1 MKRLPI
7 AVLSA
12 LLLGLGPFVGPA
24 AARPDAP
31 SAPRRTLTDVCG
43 RLSGSVTWTRA
54 ASPYVSSCDLEVPAG
69 ATLTIEPGVELQLG
83 PRHKLSVS
91 GRLLALGSEALPIS
105 FKPASSEWDSVQL
118 LAGSGPSEI
127 AYASFTGGGAGR
139 REMLGIAADRADV
152 HHSSFLAGSGV
163 GVEVK
168 ADAAPTLRYNRFD
181 GCTVSQALPPA
192 ALRLLKGSRPVV
204 TGNYF
209 LRNVLSIQMDA
220 SASPSLDG
228 NRFDYNGH
236 NGVTVSGT
244 VTGRTTLASLGPRRW
259 SYRVDGNGF
268 QVDQGGT
275 LTLLAGTTF
284 RFTSG
289 GAIRVKNGT
298 LLVKGAAGS
307 PVQLIP
313 EKDDKRPGAW
323 PEVLLDDGTT
333 DYDPASGTGTLI
345 EHAEILYGGAS
356 SGGAIMV
363 RNSSPRIQSTL
374 IRQSGGRG
382 ITVTGPEAR
391 PQLIGNL
398 IFDQQNETRGSG
410 VFVDNGAAPVLR
422 FNILRGNLDGMRVDT
437 GAKPQVG
444 PHNWFDFNRIYG
456 LYNEDRTTCI
466 EAADNDWGDAAG
478 PNDVSDRPDACGLG
492 GNGGKGEEVSD
503 GVRYLP
509 FEGQQVRPQILAP
522 RCGVFSDAQPEI
534 SGVAATGARVLVYDN
549 YELLGETRAAD
560 GDGESA
566 PFNFRPV
573 APLSTGS
580 HVIQVRSEGAGG
592 AASGITQPAA
602 FSVDPGLLVDPAGLE
617 LRYDLEGTRYVQ
629 PYQDE
634 SGCLALRGDGE
645 WTLRVH
651 PPSPGKTQ
659 MVTLHVPLRC
669 PAGQQASGEL
679 RYQDK
684 AYPLGPADGAYQ
696 ASFPLDVA
704 ATGAAVTLSARC
716 GAGEPS
722 DLLLGSVTVEYNGF
736 VYDVG
741 GQPDPRLKRVAGAKV
756 SLFARDPGAPVGRE
770 WKLWPAGA
778 YHGQTN
784 PQTTGPTGWY
794 GFYPPPGQYRVMV
807 EAAGYKSAFTSPET
821 VTNQPMMQ
829 TIGLEPGTTVPT
841 PPPTRQPG
849 KGIYL
854 PLLLKAFERGS

>member
-7 AVLSA
+7 AALSA
-12 LLLGLGPFVGPA
+12 VLLGLCPSGRPA
-24 AARPDAP
+24 AARLDEPQ
-31 SAPRRTLTDVCG
+31 APRRLQTDVCG
-43 RLSGSVTWTRA
+43 KLTGVVTWTRG
-54 ASPYVSSCDLEVPAG
+54 ASPYVSTCDLEVPVG
-69 ATLTIEPGVELQLG
+69 STLTMEPGVEVKLG
-83 PRHKLSVS
+83 PRHKLSVA
-91 GRLLALGSEALPIS
+91 GRLLAVGSEALPIS

-139 REMLGIAADRADV
+139 REMLGIAADQADL

-168 ADAAPTLRYNRFD
+168 AGAAPTLRYNRFD

-192 ALRLLKGSRPVV
+192 ALRLQKGARPVV
-204 TGNYF
+204 KGNYF
-209 LRNVLSIQMDA
+209 LRNVLAMQMDA

-236 NGVTVSGT
+236 NGITVSGT
-244 VTGRTTLASLGPRRW
+244 VTDRTTLASLGPRRW

-268 QVDQGGT
+268 LVDQGGT

-284 RFTSG
+284 RFTNG
-289 GAIRVKNGT
+289 GALRVKNGT
-298 LLVKGAAGS
+298 LAIRGAAGS

-333 DYDPASGTGTLI
+333 DYDPATGAGTLI

-356 SGGAIMV
+356 SGGAITV

-398 IFDQQNETRGSG
+398 VFDQQNEARGSG
-410 VFVDNGAAPVLR
+410 IFVDNGAAPSMS
-422 FNILRGNLDGMRVDT
+422 FNILRGNVDGLRVDT
-437 GAKPQVG
+437 GAQPQVG

-456 LYNEDRTTCI
+456 LYNEDRTTCV
-466 EAADNDWGDAAG
+466 EAAGNDWGDTAG
-478 PNDVSDRPDACGLG
+478 PNDVSERTDACGLG
-492 GNGGKGEEVSD
+492 GNPGKGEEVSD

-522 RCGVFSDAQPEI
+522 RCGVFNDAQPEI
-534 SGVAATGARVLVYDN
+534 SGVAASGARVLVYDN
-549 YELLGETRAAD
+549 YQLLGETRAAV
-560 GDGESA
+560 GEGESA
-566 PFNFRPV
+566 PFSYRPA
-573 APLSTGS
+573 APLSAGS
-580 HVIQVRSEGAGG
+580 HVIQVRSEGESGV
-592 AASGITQPAA
+592 ASGITQPAA
-602 FSVDPGLLVDPAGLE
+602 FSVDPALLVDAAGLE
-617 LRYDLEGTRYVQ
+617 LRYELEGTRYVQ

-651 PPSPGKTQ
+651 PPAPSKTQ

-669 PAGQQASGEL
+669 PAGQQPSGEL

-684 AYPLGPADGAYQ
+684 AYPLGALDGAYQ

-704 ATGAAVTLSARC
+704 ATGATVTLSARC
-716 GAGEPS
+716 GGGEPR
-722 DLLLGSVTVEYNGF
+722 DLLLGTMTVEYDGF
-736 VYDVG
+736 VHDLS
-741 GQPDPRLKRVAGAKV
+741 GQPDPRLKRIAGARV
-756 SLFARDPGAPVGRE
+756 SLFARDPGAAVGRE
-770 WKLWPAGA
+770 WKLWPAT
-778 YHGQTN
+778 HGQTN

-807 EAAGYKSAFTSPET
+807 EASGYKAAFTNPET

-854 PLLLKAFERGS
+854 PLLLKAFEPGS